1 MYSRDQV
8 KGSQELVSFVSLIE
22 KVTVELEKLK

>member
-8 KGSQELVSFVSLIE
+8 KGSQELASFVNLIE
-22 KVTVELEKLK
+22 KVTVELENLK

>member
-8 KGSQELVSFVSLIE
+8 KGSQELASFVKLIE
-22 KVTVELEKLK
+22 KVTVELESLK